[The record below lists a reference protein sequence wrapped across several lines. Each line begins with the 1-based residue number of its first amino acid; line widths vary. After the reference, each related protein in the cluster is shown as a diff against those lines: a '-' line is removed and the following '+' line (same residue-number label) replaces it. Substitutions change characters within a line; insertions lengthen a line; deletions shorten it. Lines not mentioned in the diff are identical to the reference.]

1 MFFHKAKV
9 NFLYQLFFYLT
20 SIKGSLCASPCN
32 INAKQYANILRDKLH
47 TTALK
52 SEFRDSYY
60 FKHDNDTKG
69 MDNKSRLW
77 LLNDAKLVLK
87 ESLQS
92 LDQKPMDIFSHIL
105 DVQV

>member
-1 MFFHKAKV
+1 MFLHKAKV
-9 NFLYQLFFYLT
+9 NFLYHLFFYLT

-32 INAKQYANILRDKLH
+32 IYAKQYANILRDKLH

-69 MDNKSRLW
+69 MANKSRLW
-77 LLNDAKLVLK
+77 LLNNAKFVLK
-87 ESLQS
+87 DSLQS
-92 LDQKPMDIFSHIL
+92 MDEKPMDKFLHIL